1 MGSQFDVKGVKMNI
15 NYTLDLTSSFNPVN
29 HISLGAKLNLGD
41 KGRSNIQSQVQLRY
55 AEGIELYSK
64 GSRNDIEDAIQKW
77 QEAKELSKNI
87 GIRYDPAIEAINTAR
102 QLLLI
107 HDEIN
112 AFGTLER

>member
-1 MGSQFDVKGVKMNI
+1 MDIIFYKPIFDQIYDDKVK
-15 NYTLDLTSSFNPVN
+15 
-29 HISLGAKLNLGD
+29 NLL
-41 KGRSNIQSQVQLRY
+41 SE
-55 AEGIELYSK
+55 EGLE
-64 GSRNDIEDAIQKW
+64 KW

-102 QLLLI
+102 QLLQI